1 MKTIFPFLLLLILQ
15 SCSSDSIS
23 KNEQQVTEDDPE
35 RVTELVKEY
44 LSTHVSTFSENGA
57 VPLDGDTITTPGLIK
72 SFYSNRGYEPVWTKA
87 GKLTSAGDSLRRILL
102 NAENWGLIPADY
114 HAALIDSLSGTALD
128 SATEDYN
135 VNKLAHSEILLSDAF
150 FTFAVHVSVGR
161 MENDSAETRVWRADV
176 LDTNLVAVLESA
188 LKQKSPAV
196 TFAVLEPQITEYKA
210 LRAFIPGF
218 RREFEKA
225 QWEVL
230 PKIEDD
236 TVVFREALVT
246 RLIAGHDLDTAR
258 SGTDSLAVAEALKA
272 FQIRVGLE
280 PDGKAGR
287 NTVRALNVTYPE
299 RIRQMAAT
307 LERWRIEPKREER
320 YVWVNI
326 PEFRMHVMEGDS
338 MIMESRIV
346 VGAPKTQTPEL
357 DSRINQMILFPYW
370 HVPYSIAGK
379 EILPHVKRDSTYLR
393 RNRYEVLDRSGK
405 IVDPNSIDWKK
416 YGERNLPY
424 KFRQKTGDDN
434 ALGILKF
441 NFNNKHGVYMHDTNS
456 KGYFNRETR
465 ALSHGCMRLENYMQ
479 LAYYLIREDST
490 KMPRDTFD
498 VYMKSG
504 RQRTMPVRKPIPIH
518 VRYFTCVPN
527 SDGEI
532 ILYNDIYDRDKRMIR
547 TLYREQKAVSPKKK
561 TSAKAKA

>member
-1 MKTIFPFLLLLILQ
+1 MKTIFPLALLLILQ
-15 SCSSDSIS
+15 SCSSDPIS
-23 KNEQQVTEDDPE
+23 NNEQQVIEDDPE

-44 LSTHVSTFSENGA
+44 LSTHVSKFSDNGA
-57 VPLDGDTITTPGLIK
+57 VPLDGDTITTSGLIK
-72 SFYSNRGYEPVWTKA
+72 EFYGKRGYEPVWTKA
-87 GKLTSAGDSLRRILL
+87 GKLSAAGDSLRSILL
-102 NAENWGLIPADY
+102 NAENWGLIPSDY
-114 HAALIDSLSGTALD
+114 HAGLIDSLSRTALD
-128 SATEDYN
+128 AKTEDYN
-135 VNKLAHSEILLSDAF
+135 VNKLAHSELLLSDAF
-150 FTFAVHVSVGR
+150 FNFAVHVSVGR

-176 LDTNLVAVLESA
+176 LDTNLAAVLESA

-196 TFAVLEPQITEYKA
+196 TLAALEPQIAEYKA

-218 RREFEKA
+218 RREFEKT

-230 PKIEDD
+230 PKMEDD
-236 TVVFREALVT
+236 TTAFRKALVN

-287 NTVRALNVTYPE
+287 NTVRALNVTYTE
-299 RIRQMAAT
+299 RIQQMAAT

-326 PEFRMHVMEGDS
+326 PEFRMHVMDGDS

-405 IVDPNSIDWKK
+405 IVDPNSVDWKK

-479 LAYYLIREDST
+479 LAYYLIREDSV

-498 VYMKSG
+498 LYMKSG

-527 SDGEI
+527 SEGDI
-532 ILYNDIYDRDKRMIR
+532 ILYSDIYDRDKQMIR
-547 TLYREQKAVSPKKK
+547 TLYREPKAVSPKKK

>member
-1 MKTIFPFLLLLILQ
+1 MKTIFPLALLLILQ
-15 SCSSDSIS
+15 SCSSDPIS
-23 KNEQQVTEDDPE
+23 NNEQQVIEDDPE

-44 LSTHVSTFSENGA
+44 LSTHVSKFSDNGT

-72 SFYSNRGYEPVWTKA
+72 AFYSNRGYEPVWTKA
-87 GKLTSAGDSLRRILL
+87 GKLTPAGDSMRSILL
-102 NAENWGLIPADY
+102 NAENWGLIPSDY
-114 HAALIDSLSGTALD
+114 HAALIDSLSRMALD
-128 SATEDYN
+128 AKTEDYN
-135 VNKLAHSEILLSDAF
+135 VNKLSHSELLLSDAF
-150 FTFAVHVSVGR
+150 FNFAVHVSVGR

-176 LDTNLVAVLESA
+176 LDTNLAAVLESA
-188 LKQKSPAV
+188 LKQKSSGA
-196 TFAVLEPQITEYKA
+196 TFAALEPQMAEYKA

-218 RREFEKA
+218 RREFEKT

-236 TVVFREALVT
+236 TIAFRKALVT
-246 RLIAGHDLDTAR
+246 RLISGHDLDTAR
-258 SGTDSLAVAEALKA
+258 SGTDSLAVAEALKS

-307 LERWRIEPKREER
+307 LERWRIEPKREDR

-326 PEFRMHVMEGDS
+326 PEFRMHVMDGDS
-338 MIMESRIV
+338 MIMESRVV
-346 VGAPKTQTPEL
+346 VGAPKTQTPAL

-379 EILPHVKRDSTYLR
+379 EILPHAKRDSTYLR
-393 RNRYEVLDRSGK
+393 RNRYEVIDRSGN
-405 IVDPNSIDWKK
+405 IVDPNSVDWKK

-479 LAYYLIREDST
+479 LAYYLIREDSV

-498 VYMKSG
+498 IYMKSG

-527 SDGEI
+527 SEGDI
-532 ILYNDIYDRDKRMIR
+532 ILFNDIYDRDKRMIS

-561 TSAKAKA
+561 TAAKAKA

>member
-1 MKTIFPFLLLLILQ
+1 MKTHFLPPLLLLWIIT
-15 SCSSDSIS
+15 SCNEPIS
-23 KNEQQVTEDDPE
+23 KNEKQVTEDDPA
-35 RVTELVKEY
+35 RVTELVKNY
-44 LSTHVSTFSENGA
+44 LSEHVADFPGSGNVNIDGNA
-57 VPLDGDTITTPGLIK
+57 VTTPGLIK
-72 SFYSNRGYEPVWTKA
+72 EFYQANGFAPVWTA
-87 GKLTSAGDSLRRILL
+87 SGTLTPAGDSLRELLL
-102 NAENWGLIPADY
+102 NAEDWGLIPADY
-114 HAALIDSLSGTALD
+114 HARLIDSLARTAYD
-128 SATEDYN
+128 SVKEDYSI
-135 VNKLAHSEILLSDAF
+135 NKLAHSEILLTDAF
-150 FTFAVHVSVGR
+150 FNFAVHVSVGR
-161 MENDSAETRVWRADV
+161 MQNDSAEERQWRAEI
-176 LDTNLVAVLESA
+176 LDTNLVAVLTDA

-196 TFAVLEPQITEYKA
+196 TFRAMEPQYAEYKA

-218 RREFEKA
+218 RKEFERKN
-225 QWEVL
+225 WEVL
-230 PKIEDD
+230 PKIEED
-236 TVVFREALVT
+236 TLAFREALVK
-246 RLIAGHDLDTAR
+246 RLVDGHDLDTSR
-258 SGTDSLAVAEALKA
+258 NGSDSLAVAGGLKS
-272 FQIRVGLE
+272 FQRRVGLE

-287 NTVRALNVTYPE
+287 NTVRALNVTYKD

-326 PEFRMHVMEGDS
+326 PEFRMHVMDGDS

-357 DSRINQMILFPYW
+357 DSKINQMILFPYW

-393 RNRYEVLDRSGK
+393 KNRYEVLDRSGN
-405 IVDPNSIDWKK
+405 IVDPNTVNWKK
-416 YGERNLPY
+416 YSQNNLPY

-479 LAYYLIREDST
+479 LAYYLIREDSV
-490 KMPRDTFD
+490 KMPSDTFD

-504 RQRTMPVRKPIPIH
+504 KQRTLAVRKPIPIH
-518 VRYFTCVPN
+518 VRYFTCIPN
-527 SDGEI
+527 SEGRI
-532 ILYNDIYDRDKRMIR
+532 ILYTDIYDRDKRMIR
-547 TLYREQKAVSPKKK
+547 TLYGEKTEDKKEVAAKKK
-561 TSAKAKA
+561 